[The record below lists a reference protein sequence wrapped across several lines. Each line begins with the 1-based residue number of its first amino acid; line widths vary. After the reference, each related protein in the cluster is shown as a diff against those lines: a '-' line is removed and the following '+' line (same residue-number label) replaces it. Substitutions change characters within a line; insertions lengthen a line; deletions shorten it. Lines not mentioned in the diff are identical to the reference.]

1 VVAESATA
9 SQARR
14 NRWLIVVAAIYAS
27 ALVVVLLWPA
37 HVDGEGGFIRFEPI
51 LDVLSA
57 LGIPAWASYPW
68 LEFAANVALFVPLGI
83 LWVAAARDARFRRI
97 AAATVLAAAI
107 SIGAEALQ
115 HLVVPDRTTDARD
128 VVANVSGA
136 ALGALAMVS
145 IARRVGTVGRS
156 PAA

>member
-1 VVAESATA
+1 VVAEPATA

-14 NRWLIVVAAIYAS
+14 NRLLIVAAAIYAS
-27 ALVVVLLWPA
+27 ALAVVLLWPV
-37 HVDGEGGFIRFEPI
+37 HIDGEGGFIRFEPI

-68 LEFAANVALFVPLGI
+68 VEFAANVALFVPLGI
-83 LWVAAARDARFRRI
+83 LWLAAARVPRFRRI
-97 AAATVLAAAI
+97 ASATVLAAAI

-145 IARRVGTVGRS
+145 IARRLGTFGRA
-156 PAA
+156 PAG

>member
-1 VVAESATA
+1 VAAEPATA
-9 SQARR
+9 SQARV
-14 NRWLIVVAAIYAS
+14 NRWLIAAATAYAS
-27 ALVVVLLWPA
+27 ALVVVLLWPT

-68 LEFAANVALFVPLGI
+68 VEFAANVALFVPLGM
-83 LWVAAARDARFRRI
+83 LCVAARAPRLRWI
-97 AAATVLAAAI
+97 ATATVLAAAI

-128 VVANVSGA
+128 VVANVAGA
-136 ALGALAMVS
+136 ALGALAVIS
-145 IARRVGTVGRS
+145 IARRVGPVRRS

>member
-1 VVAESATA
+1 MVAEPATA

-14 NRWLIVVAAIYAS
+14 NPWLIVAAAAYAS
-27 ALVVVLLWPA
+27 ALVVVLLWPT

-68 LEFAANVALFVPLGI
+68 VEFAANMALFLPLGI
-83 LWVAAARDARFRRI
+83 LWVVAARAPRFRRI
-97 AAATVLAAAI
+97 ATATVLAAAI

-115 HLVVPDRTTDARD
+115 HLIVPDRTTDARD

-136 ALGALAMVS
+136 ALGALAV
-145 IARRVGTVGRS
+145 IAVARRVGAVGRS